1 VARAF
6 PPPPGE
12 RRFRPGEVLVELP
25 DTTPPADIARL
36 LRAHRLSEAR
46 VVDDAL
52 VGTSLRVWRVAG
64 ARAVEALVRE
74 LGAETALTSVQPN
87 YLYELQQAGT
97 SAVAAAPA
105 PKGPAQYSLT
115 KLHVE
120 PGMVGDPIRVAVIDT
135 AIDETHP
142 DLAGAVEARFDA
154 IGGGAPRSFDHGTS
168 IAGAIAAR
176 GRLKGVAPNARI
188 LSARAF
194 DTEGGK
200 ALGDT
205 ASIIGALNW
214 AAKQKARVVNMSFAG
229 APDPDLSKNLASAC
243 RDGLTL
249 VGAAGNAGPAS
260 PPLYPGADP
269 NVVAVTATDA
279 EDRLYAKA
287 NIGPY
292 IAVSAPGVD
301 VILPAPRGAYALET
315 GTSVSAA
322 LVTGV
327 AALLLERRPA
337 MTPAEIRKL
346 LMTTAT
352 PLGAAGAA
360 ALFGAGLVDARRALS
375 AQAPPQTPATN

>member
-1 VARAF
+1 VSTARAF

-12 RRFRPGEVLVELP
+12 RRFRPSEVLVELP
-25 DTTPPADIARL
+25 NATPPATIALL
-36 LRAHRLSEAR
+36 LRAHRLAEAR
-46 VVDDAL
+46 VIDDAL
-52 VGTSLRVWRVAG
+52 VGTSLRVWRAAD
-64 ARAVEALVRE
+64 ARAVDALVRE

-87 YLYELQQAGT
+87 YVYELQQAALAGPT
-97 SAVAAAPA
+97 PA
-105 PKGPAQYSLT
+105 GPKQYSLA

-120 PGMVGDPIRVAVIDT
+120 PGMIGDPVRVAVIDT
-135 AIDETHP
+135 AIDDTHP
-142 DLAGAVEARFDA
+142 DLAGAIEARFDA
-154 IGGGAPRSFDHGTS
+154 IGGGAPRSLHHGTS

-194 DTEGGK
+194 DMEGDK
-200 ALGDT
+200 ERGDT
-205 ASIIGALNW
+205 ASILLALNW
-214 AAKQKARVVNMSFAG
+214 AATQQARVVNMSFAG
-229 APDPDLSKNLASAC
+229 APDPDLGKGLAAAFGK
-243 RDGLTL
+243 GLTL
-249 VGAAGNAGPAS
+249 IGAAGNAGPTS

-287 NIGPY
+287 NVGPY

-301 VILPAPRGAYALET
+301 VLLPTPKGAYALET

-327 AALLLERRPA
+327 VALLLERRA
-337 MTPAEIRKL
+337 STTPAEIRKL

-352 PLGAAGAA
+352 PLGAADAA

-375 AQAPPQTPATN
+375 AQAPPPTPATN